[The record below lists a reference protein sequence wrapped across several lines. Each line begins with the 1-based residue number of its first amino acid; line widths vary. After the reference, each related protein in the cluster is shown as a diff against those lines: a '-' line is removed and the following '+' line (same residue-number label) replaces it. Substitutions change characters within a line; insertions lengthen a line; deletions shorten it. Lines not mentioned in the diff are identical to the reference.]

1 MRIGDLA
8 SKAGVTPRTIR
19 YYESLGLLRSNRAGS
34 SYRQYDV
41 AEVAR
46 LRKIDALKRLGLSL
60 AEIARVI
67 ELHSQEP
74 SGVKGRRKV
83 LGMLDAQLRET
94 EEKITALEQFRNELK
109 ASIKRMQGG
118 SAEATVKRSRPRE

>member
-34 SYRQYDV
+34 SYRQYDE
-41 AEVAR
+41 AELAR

-60 AEIARVI
+60 GEIASVI
-67 ELHSQEP
+67 ELHSQDP
-74 SGVKGRRKV
+74 TGVRGKRKV
-83 LGMLDAQLRET
+83 LGILDAQLRET
-94 EEKITALEQFRNELK
+94 EEKITALEQFRSELK
-109 ASIKRMQGG
+109 ASIERMHAGG
-118 SAEATVKRSRPRE
+118 AEASVKRPHPRE